1 MIINEVNVPSPEIGM
16 QDHRIIG
23 DNAGERRSQ
32 SRISAWT
39 HRVLYSTIPKTQNA
53 VEYYNEKGD
62 DRRNKYYQRKMQD
75 FLQQPSITEVLQKGK
90 KS

>member
-32 SRISAWT
+32 SRISA
-39 HRVLYSTIPKTQNA
+39 
-53 VEYYNEKGD
+53 
-62 DRRNKYYQRKMQD
+62 
-75 FLQQPSITEVLQKGK
+75 
-90 KS
+90 